1 MQEKTLIASKTH
13 AFHCCTS
20 DVILVSVRVPFSK
33 LQRRFLLLQ
42 DSRRKHKACRKYF
55 TFCKQGE
62 QVCFLTTLLFLPKLH
77 CCSILFC
84 PARFRKT
91 FRVSKATFMFIL
103 CRTESDLQR
112 RHVFTFG
119 SIQFAYSVLENS
131 PLGPLVTPRA
141 NAFPPKYINYW
152 RAPARQ

>member
-1 MQEKTLIASKTH
+1 MRSIAVLLMSSLCLSVCRFQNCSEDSCSCKTPEENIN
-13 AFHCCTS
+13 
-20 DVILVSVRVPFSK
+20 
-33 LQRRFLLLQ
+33 
-42 DSRRKHKACRKYF
+42 KACRKYF

-119 SIQFAYSVLENS
+119 SIQCAYSVLENS
-131 PLGPLVTPRA
+131 PLGSPRNSSRERVPAKIHKLLA
-141 NAFPPKYINYW
+141 NPSETVAYSL
-152 RAPARQ
+152 Q